1 MKLVFLLRN
10 KNLPSFHSN
19 FHQYFYIITA
29 VPKLMS
35 AKRKGPR
42 KWSPIMRA
50 LGAISVSF
58 EVSESKEKHES
69 LNRNV
74 NKYYLMKYKGVVVF
88 MQLWYL
94 WAHGATLY
102 VQPFAYFA
110 PLLSFAAF
118 IFIVYIITALKQVA
132 DNKN

>member
-42 KWSPIMRA
+42 KWSPIKRA

-58 EVSESKEKHES
+58 EVSESRLAYALVS
-69 LNRNV
+69 LV
-74 NKYYLMKYKGVVVF
+74 
-88 MQLWYL
+88 
-94 WAHGATLY
+94 WAVRFLK
-102 VQPFAYFA
+102 
-110 PLLSFAAF
+110 LSSMPT
-118 IFIVYIITALKQVA
+118 VYIFMPFKLPV
-132 DNKN
+132 